1 MGDFEVD
8 TRVTP
13 LDGGAGRYTATLDD
27 DWAIWGPNGGYVA
40 SIALRAAGAE
50 SVFARPAT
58 YSGQFLAA
66 GRFEAVDI
74 DVESVRRGRSAE
86 ALRVTIHQAGRT
98 LLSAMVWTVPEP
110 EVDAPSMEHD
120 FAPMPEVPAVS
131 GLEESRVLTERWGGE
146 PHRFWLNFE
155 RWPTHWQPKDEREA
169 RDPSFECW
177 HRLVPRARFDCPYAD
192 AARSLMLI
200 DTNGWP
206 AAHGPYIDDQPFIAP
221 SLDVNVHFHRD
232 ARASELLLCQA
243 EAPIATEGLIGT
255 RSRVRDEGGC
265 LVASGTSQLL
275 VRPLPPNTA

>member
-1 MGDFEVD
+1 MGDFEID
-8 TRVTP
+8 TRVTATG
-13 LDGGAGRYTATLDD
+13 DGCYTATLAE
-27 DWAIWGPNGGYVA
+27 DWAIWGPNGGYIA

-66 GRFEAVDI
+66 GRFEPVEI

-86 ALRVTIHQAGRT
+86 ALRVTIHQSGRT
-98 LLSAMVWTVPEP
+98 LLSAMVWTVPET
-110 EVDAPSMEHD
+110 EADAPGMEHD
-120 FAPMPEVPAVS
+120 FAPMPDVPTVS
-131 GLEESRVLTERWGGE
+131 ELEESRVLTKRWGGE
-146 PHRFWLNFE
+146 IHRFWANFE
-155 RWPTHWQPKDEREA
+155 RWSTRWRPPSERVP
-169 RDPSFECW
+169 RPPSFECW
-177 HRLVPRARFDCPYAD
+177 HRFVPRARFDCPYTD

-206 AAHGPYIDDQPFIAP
+206 AAQGPYTEEQPFIAP

-255 RSRVRDEGGC
+255 RSRVWDEGGR

-275 VRPLPPNTA
+275 VRPLPPNAA